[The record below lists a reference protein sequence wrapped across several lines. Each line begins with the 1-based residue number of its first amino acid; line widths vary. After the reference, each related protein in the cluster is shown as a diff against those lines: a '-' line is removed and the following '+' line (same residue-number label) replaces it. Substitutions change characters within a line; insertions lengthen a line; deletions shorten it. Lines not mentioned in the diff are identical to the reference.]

1 MQTYFPGYLNQEVL
15 MKPEEFAKRFFDTAA
30 EMGCNLTDRGNI
42 QCKGGKNLS
51 QGKVARLWQRY
62 GEECVR
68 CAKADFPHDTN
79 GLKQFRQIA
88 ERTLQA

>member
-1 MQTYFPGYLNQEVL
+1 

-62 GEECVR
+62 GEDRKSVV
-68 CAKADFPHDTN
+68 
-79 GLKQFRQIA
+79 
-88 ERTLQA
+88 